1 MKPIDDKESR
11 LQRAA
16 RSVYCTWTPD
26 DPSVRQLAAM
36 SGLHYHYVWRRYPDP
51 EQARRKTLEGWI
63 RELAL
68 HGPTLPPSGPSLH
81 ARVTALAR
89 SMAGF
94 FGSDDYR
101 LMLYL
106 VVRDAARYPWLRQ
119 CYGRHVVA
127 PVRGVIDALVAD
139 YGERLD
145 RYAAL
150 RKGAADSFFVE
161 LESAFA
167 LRTLRP
173 VALGTATDSEPLI
186 QRCVNDLV
194 AAVDILD
201 LSHAA

>member
-1 MKPIDDKESR
+1 MSDDREAR
-11 LQRAA
+11 LTRAA

-36 SGLHYHYVWRRYPDP
+36 SGLHYHYVWRRFPDQ
-51 EQARRKTLEGWI
+51 EQARRKTLESWI
-63 RELAL
+63 KELAL
-68 HGPTLPPSGPSLH
+68 SAPSVPPSGPSLH
-81 ARVTALAR
+81 ARVTVLGRAMVSFLA
-89 SMAGF
+89 
-94 FGSDDYR
+94 SDEYR

-119 CYGRHVVA
+119 CYGRHIVA
-127 PVRGVIDALVAD
+127 PMRGVIDALVAD
-139 YGERLD
+139 YGERLG
-145 RYAAL
+145 RYTAL
-150 RKGAADSFFVE
+150 RKGAADSFFAE

-173 VALGTATDSEPLI
+173 VAFGAVIESEPI
-186 QRCVNDLV
+186 VQRCVNDLV

>member
-1 MKPIDDKESR
+1 MIGLDDREAK
-11 LQRAA
+11 LQRTA

-26 DPSVRQLAAM
+26 DPSVRQLAAL

-68 HGPTLPPSGPSLH
+68 SGPAVPPSGPSLH

-119 CYGRHVVA
+119 CYGRHMVT
-127 PVRGVIDALVAD
+127 PMRGVIDALIAD
-139 YGERLD
+139 YGERLG

-150 RKGAADSFFVE
+150 RKGAADSFLAE
-161 LESAFA
+161 LESVFA

-173 VALGTATDSEPLI
+173 VMFGAGVAGEQVV
-186 QRCVNDLV
+186 QRCVQDLV

>member
-1 MKPIDDKESR
+1 MQHDDKESK
-11 LQRAA
+11 LQRVA

-36 SGLHYHYVWRRYPDP
+36 SGLHYHYVWRRFPDQ

-63 RELAL
+63 KELAL
-68 HGPTLPPSGPSLH
+68 SGPAIPPSGPSLH
-81 ARVTALAR
+81 ARITALAR

-94 FGSDDYR
+94 FASDDYR

-106 VVRDAARYPWLRQ
+106 VVRDAARYPWLRHD
-119 CYGRHVVA
+119 YGRHIVA
-127 PVRGVIDALVAD
+127 PMRGLIDALVND
-139 YGERLD
+139 YGERLG
-145 RYAAL
+145 RYTAL
-150 RKGAADSFFVE
+150 RKGAADSFFAE
-161 LESAFA
+161 LESVFA
-167 LRTLRP
+167 LRALRP
-173 VALGTATDSEPLI
+173 MAIGTALDNEAVI